1 MHTFRN
7 PAQRRSERP
16 FRWRPRRAAVALLGL
31 LALGACD
38 STEQRVI
45 RSIADAA
52 EARIGVVT
60 GTTPADIAYARF
72 PDAEIQEFGD
82 TTDVLGALQAGHID
96 VQITAINTAI
106 LAARN
111 NPDLVVI
118 EESLSN
124 EITAIAIRKGN
135 DALREQVNG
144 VIAGLKADGTLA
156 DMSRRWL
163 KREPGP
169 YEQIEIALPTTGET
183 LRIGV
188 NATREPFSFVDEAG
202 RISGHDGDLARLI
215 GARLN
220 RPIEFIDVRFDA
232 LIPGLQSGKMDL
244 IVTGMSATDERRK
257 FVDFSEPYYD
267 NKIVMLVR
275 KPISAAA
282 PDVAG
287 GAAIELRTLADVA
300 RRPLGVLQ
308 GSAHDT
314 WAQQHLPDT
323 QLLQFLSMA
332 DLLVAVEARKVDAG
346 IIDADT
352 MREVARTRDDLVT
365 LGESLYASDVGAGFR
380 KDSAALRAEFDAFLN
395 HLESTGVLA
404 DMKRRW
410 YDTADYRMPDLGA
423 EAARAPTVSATETS
437 AAAETGAATEPGA
450 ESVERP
456 TLVVG
461 NAIVGL
467 PSVAIQDNELVGYE
481 VELAQRFAAHTGRR
495 VEWSTVD
502 WGALIP
508 SLVSGKIDLVVA
520 GMYITPERQER
531 IDFSRP
537 YHRSDN
543 YIFVHKS
550 SLAGAA
556 GAPAPQEPSFWQ
568 GVAESFHSNII
579 REDRYL
585 LLWDG
590 LKTTVLLSILS
601 SLFGTALGALV
612 CFMRMSENTL
622 LRQSASLY
630 ITILRGTPVL
640 VLLMLIFY
648 VAFASVAIDPVLV
661 AVFAFGLNFAAYVS
675 EIFRTGIQSI
685 DRGQTEAGIAMGF
698 SRVGTFRHIILPQT
712 LQRILPVYKGEFI
725 SMVKMTSIVGYVAV
739 QDLTKASDIIRSR
752 TFDAFFPLIMVAI
765 LYFLISWVLIQA
777 LEYLEQ
783 RTDPLRRRRR
793 EVRP

>member
-1 MHTFRN
+1 PL
-7 PAQRRSERP
+7 PA
-16 FRWRPRRAAVALLGL
+16 VVLLAL

-38 STEQRVI
+38 SAEQRVI
-45 RSIADAA
+45 RSVADA
-52 EARIGVVT
+52 EDARIGVVT
-60 GTTPADIAYARF
+60 GTTPADIAHARF
-72 PDAEIQEFGD
+72 PDADIQSFGD
-82 TTDVLGALQAGHID
+82 TADVLGALQAGHID

-111 NPDLVVI
+111 NPDLAVI

-144 VIAGLKADGTLA
+144 VIAALKADGTLA

-169 YEQIEIALPTTGET
+169 YEQIEIALPTTGAP

-215 GARLN
+215 GARLD
-220 RPIEFIDVRFDA
+220 RPIEFVDVRFDA

-257 FVDFSEPYYD
+257 FVDFSDPYYD
-267 NKIVMLVR
+267 NKIVMLTRRAGPDAGSAGDSGTVAA
-275 KPISAAA
+275 SAAT
-282 PDVAG
+282 G
-287 GAAIELRTLADVA
+287 NSGFGFRTLDDVA

-314 WAQQHLPDT
+314 WAQKHLPNT
-323 QLLQFLSMA
+323 PLLQFLSVA
-332 DLLVAVEARKVDAG
+332 DLLVAVEAGKADAG

-352 MREVARTRDDLVT
+352 MVEVAKTRLDLVT
-365 LGESLYASDVGAGFR
+365 VGDSLFSSNVGAGFR
-380 KDSAALRAEFDAFLN
+380 KDSQALRAEFDAFLAEIGRN
-395 HLESTGVLA
+395 GVLA
-404 DMKRRW
+404 DLKRRW
-410 YDTADYRMPDLGA
+410 YEVADFRMPA
-423 EAARAPTVSATETS
+423 IETP
-437 AAAETGAATEPGA
+437 ADGEP
-450 ESVERP
+450 
-456 TLVVG
+456 LVVG

-467 PSVAIQDNELVGYE
+467 PSVAVQDNELVGYE
-481 VELAQRFAAHTGRR
+481 VELALRFAAHTGRR

-508 SLVSGKIDLVVA
+508 SLVGGRTDAIIS

-543 YIFVHKS
+543 YIFAHKRNVAPP
-550 SLAGAA
+550 AGATSGTTDGTTA
-556 GAPAPQEPSFWQ
+556 GTTEEAEATAAAAPPEPSFWQ

-612 CFMRMSENTL
+612 CYMRMSENTL

-765 LYFLISWVLIQA
+765 LYFLISWILIQA
-777 LEYLEQ
+777 LEYLEH